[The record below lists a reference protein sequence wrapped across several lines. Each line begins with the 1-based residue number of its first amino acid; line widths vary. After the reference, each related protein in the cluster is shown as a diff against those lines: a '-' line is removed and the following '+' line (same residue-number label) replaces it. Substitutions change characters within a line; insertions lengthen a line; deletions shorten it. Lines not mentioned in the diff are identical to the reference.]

1 VRAGRATRHALT
13 MWSRIGGED
22 RKRSAHARSA
32 TKSLTRFG
40 LYLTCENGERAGERG
55 PPWDGEIEI
64 SRGSPCVHFFSRDF
78 CQPGMVPHGWRWL
91 VACSLWLANS
101 RASCTALRLS
111 DKQIYSIF
119 NHNPCFAEHLCL
131 PLGAEGGPA
140 IPMAAMGRAGLP

>member
-1 VRAGRATRHALT
+1 

-64 SRGSPCVHFFSRDF
+64 SRGSPCVHSFSRDF
-78 CQPGMVPHGWRWL
+78 CQPGLVPHGWRWL

-111 DKQIYSIF
+111 DKQIYRINWNTPPGLITRGVPILNF
-119 NHNPCFAEHLCL
+119 GP
-131 PLGAEGGPA
+131 GG
-140 IPMAAMGRAGLP
+140 IKNDGGLTPFKRNLLLNMQCDP